1 MPMERLQKVM
11 ARAGMASRR
20 HCEELIAAGMVKVNG
35 QVVTRLGTRVDP
47 GRDTIEVAGRVLPC
61 QPQEKVYI
69 LLNKPRGYVTTVKD
83 PQGRP
88 KVMDLLRGI
97 KSRVYPVGRLD
108 YDSEGLLLLTNDGE
122 LAFALTHPRHRVPK
136 TYLVLVKGLPGNDK
150 LARMAG
156 GLVLEDGP
164 TAPAKVRLVG
174 KKNGNALLE
183 ITIHEGRKRQVRRMC
198 AHIGHPVI
206 RLKRIK
212 IGPLTLKGLKPGR
225 YRFLTREEI
234 RHLRQA
240 AGLGT

>member
-1 MPMERLQKVM
+1 MERLQKVM
-11 ARAGMASRR
+11 ARAGVASRR

-47 GRDTIEVAGRVLPC
+47 EKDTIEVAGRVLPR

-97 KSRVYPVGRLD
+97 KLRVYPVGRLD

-122 LAFALTHPRHRVPK
+122 LAFALTHPRHQVPK

-150 LARMAG
+150 LDRMAG

-174 KKNGNALLE
+174 KKNGNAFLE
-183 ITIHEGRKRQVRRMC
+183 ITIHEGKKRLVRRMC
-198 AHIGHPVI
+198 AHIGHPVL
-206 RLKRIK
+206 RLKRIR
-212 IGPLTLKGLKPGR
+212 IGSLTLKGLKPGR

-234 RHLRQA
+234 RQLRQA
-240 AGLGT
+240 AGLGI